1 MKACV
6 WRGVF
11 RVTALSLL
19 MLCLAS
25 GEAGAFINGTRAMGF
40 SAKSIGRGGF
50 DIAVADDSTSIN
62 VNPAGMAFVEG
73 GVADA
78 NITLIFPGEFRFT
91 NPNNVDGTYNKDRF
105 LLAPVAGAL
114 LHRKGDKLAVGF
126 SLAAP
131 DALATDY
138 TIVSNYFNANPLTPG
153 ETQSR
158 LNAYSEWIHLR
169 LSPAVAYAVTDKL
182 AVGMRFGID
191 YMTLDLKAPLG
202 RAYLNMGQAD
212 SFGFSFGFGV
222 LYRPFDWMRIGVSGE
237 TQAYMAE
244 LSSRQ
249 GDAFVKLDASGLPT
263 DPADPGSPVFP
274 HGSILEFDDMETKV
288 SGFEAPP
295 VVGVGVALEP
305 MEKLLVGMD
314 FRYLF
319 WSETNSDMLI
329 KLYGGDVDT
338 FRAVSGVDQLSIP
351 FRYEDSPVIAVG
363 GTYQLL
369 EWMSVSLG
377 YNYGEVVTAD
387 NYANY
392 LAPVVLDHHIT
403 FGSTLT
409 LGKLD
414 LAAAYSFSFRSSEH
428 NTSPSG
434 VDQSLGEQ
442 LGGFPIDT
450 ELNDMEVVGYWSA
463 IHLQFCYH
471 F

>member
-1 MKACV
+1 MNVCM
-6 WRGVF
+6 WRRF
-11 RVTALSLL
+11 LRVTVLSLL
-19 MLCLAS
+19 LLCLVS
-25 GEAGAFINGTRAMGF
+25 GEAAAFINGTRAMGF

-50 DIAVADDSTSIN
+50 DIAVADDSTGIN

-78 NITLIFPGEFRFT
+78 NITMIFPGEFRFT
-91 NPNNVDGTYNKDRF
+91 NPNNQDGTYNKDRF

-114 LHRKGDKLAVGF
+114 LHRKGDKLALGF

-138 TIVSNYFNANPLTPG
+138 TIVSNYFNASPLTPG
-153 ETQSR
+153 DSRSR

-169 LSPAVAYAVTDKL
+169 LSPAAAYAVSDKL

-191 YMTLDLKAPLG
+191 YMTLDLMAPLG

-222 LYRPFDWMRIGVSGE
+222 LYRPSDNLRVGFSGE

-244 LSSRQ
+244 LSSR
-249 GDAFVKLDASGLPT
+249 GSDAFVKLDVSGLPT
-263 DPADPGSPVFP
+263 DPTDPGSPAFP
-274 HGSILEFDDMETKV
+274 HGSILDFNDMMTKV

-295 VVGVGVALEP
+295 VVGVGVAFEP
-305 MEKLLVGMD
+305 TEKVLVGMD

-329 KLYGGDVDT
+329 KLYGGDVDV
-338 FRAVSGVDQLSIP
+338 FRSVTGVDRLTVP
-351 FRYEDSPVIAVG
+351 FRYEDSMVLAVG
-363 GTYQLL
+363 GTYKLM
-369 EWMSVSLG
+369 EMMSMSLG
-377 YNYGEVVTAD
+377 YNYGEVVTAE
-387 NYANY
+387 NFVNY
-392 LAPVVLDHHIT
+392 LAPVVLDHHLT
-403 FGSTLT
+403 LGSTLH
-409 LGKLD
+409 LGGLD
-414 LAAAYSFSFRSSEH
+414 LCAAYSFSFRSSER
-428 NTSPSG
+428 NSNPSG
-434 VDQSLGEQ
+434 VDQSITQQ
-442 LGGFPIDT
+442 LGGLPPDT

-463 IHLQFCYH
+463 IHLQFSYH